1 MKFISQYLTTLFFL
15 LSTLTVISTTQAA
28 GTSEQLALDT
38 VNSYLNALST
48 GDINQIKSHL
58 APDLLKERESLLD
71 NPTYSAALQNTYSN
85 ATFEVLGSQTDSSG
99 KVWVDVKISLNQD
112 ESIHSRFVL
121 DESNAEYL
129 IISER

>member
-1 MKFISQYLTTLFFL
+1 MKLISQYLTTLLFL

-28 GTSEQLALDT
+28 GTPEVLAIDT
-38 VNSYLNALST
+38 VSSYLNALSA

-71 NPTYSAALQNTYSN
+71 NPTYSLALQNTYSN
-85 ATFEVLGSQTDSSG
+85 ATFEVLGSQADNSG
-99 KVWVDVKISLNQD
+99 KVWVDVKISLNQGD
-112 ESIHSRFVL
+112 SIHSRFML
-121 DESNAEYL
+121 GETNAKFL